1 MRTVCAKDM
10 CAGCM
15 ACVDICACNAISVH
29 DDLRA
34 YNAVIDV
41 DKCVNCGLCER
52 VCQQNHPA
60 SLREPLE
67 WKQGWAVDSEER
79 ATSSSG
85 GAAAALSKVF
95 LERGGVVCSCT
106 FRGGRFGFEIAESED
121 DLKRFKGSK
130 YVKSD
135 PTGAYRA
142 VRSLL
147 RAGRSV
153 LFIGL
158 PCQVSS
164 MRNFCHDDEGLH
176 TVDLICHGTPSP
188 KILERFLVEHGFNV
202 NDASD
207 IGFRRKARFAIRDGE
222 ATVDVPGV
230 TDRYSIAFLNGLDYT
245 ENCYS
250 CAYAQQCRASDITI
264 GDSWGTNLL
273 EETPMGV
280 SLVLYQTEKGK
291 DLVEASGLKLVPV
304 NQQRAL
310 DNNGQLCHPSVRPKQ
325 RERFFLDINYGN
337 SVATAVSRAFPSQ
350 CLKQDVKKI
359 LVKAGLWKPSGGALR
374 DSSHRVR

>member
-1 MRTVCAKDM
+1 MRIVCAKDM

-15 ACVDICACNAISVH
+15 ACVDTCAHNAISIQ
-29 DDLRA
+29 DDVKA
-34 YNAVIDV
+34 YNAVIDS
-41 DKCVNCGLCER
+41 DKCADCGLCEL

-67 WKQGWAVDSEER
+67 WRQGWAVDSIER

-85 GAAAALSKVF
+85 GAAAAISKAFV
-95 LERGGVVCSCT
+95 EHGGVVCSCA
-106 FRGGRFGFEIAESED
+106 FRNGRFGFEIAESEN
-121 DLKRFKGSK
+121 DLQWFKGSK

-142 VRSLL
+142 VRSVL

-164 MRNFCHDDEGLH
+164 MRNFCHDDEGLY

-188 KILERFLVEHGFNV
+188 KILEMFLAEHGF
-202 NDASD
+202 D
-207 IGFRRKARFAIRDGE
+207 IKQVLNIAFRRKARFAVRDGE
-222 ATVDVPGV
+222 TTVDAPGV

-250 CAYAQQCRASDITI
+250 CKYACRERVSDISI
-264 GDSWGTNLL
+264 GDSWGTNLTK
-273 EETPMGV
+273 ESAAGV
-280 SLVLYQTEKGK
+280 SLVLCQTEKGRRLLE
-291 DLVEASGLKLVPV
+291 LVAMEFRPIDPDKAV
-304 NQQRAL
+304 
-310 DNNGQLCHPSVRPKQ
+310 DNNTQLVHPSEKPAM
-325 RERFFLDINYGN
+325 RERFFDDLKRGRSIDS
-337 SVATAVSRAFPSQ
+337 SVQDAIPAQ
-350 CLKQDVKKI
+350 CFKHNLK
-359 LVKAGLWKPSGGALR
+359 KALLWLGIWKPLGGF
-374 DSSHRVR
+374 